1 MKEHAS
7 IDRLFARGLQGHE
20 VHPPQGS
27 FDRLMERMDESHHP
41 VDRLFKR
48 AAEVHSEA
56 PGYWVK
62 EELQARM
69 DRKRRRRVL
78 VWWYS
83 SGMVATVF
91 LAFMAGYL
99 ARPGIDGQS
108 RGSSPFAGLPDPIST
123 SSPEVSSHA
132 KASKPL
138 AGEASL
144 ALQAQETPKES
155 SQQGMATAPSQPLAS
170 APQKEGN
177 VRSGYPSSDQ
187 TPALSNTIADKPSMA
202 LMEGEQENERV
213 ALQPVSLIPQ
223 DPHALVQEKW
233 GMLRPEPSQEKENV
247 VEEWTASG
255 CNHTY
260 TPKGWYVQAHAGPLY
275 AWQNA
280 SPVDKPAAAPLFGPN
295 MGFRE
300 QPINGIRLGVQTG
313 KFIGRNIALFSG
325 LQYQRFGHY
334 TPRSQ
339 LQSLPTGKG
348 NSGSSAPVVTSAGL
362 VEGLTASIDN
372 NSVQG
377 SDPYLS
383 VDQVMSDP
391 MERLVQEF
399 ALVSVPIGIRAEFG
413 RGLVR
418 FTSSAALEPGVLVS
432 NRVFAENNRSAIEIG
447 RTSGIRDVHLAA
459 RIGAGFHVTPGR
471 HWSFGFEPSLS
482 YSLTDWSNTSDTQM
496 RPIFF
501 AANLNLV
508 YQLF

>member
-7 IDRLFARGLQGHE
+7 IDRLFAQGLQGHE

-41 VDRLFKR
+41 VDLMFKR
-48 AAEVHSEA
+48 AAERHIEI

-62 EELQARM
+62 QDLQARM
-69 DRKRRRRVL
+69 DRRRRRRAL
-78 VWWYS
+78 AWWYS
-83 SGMVATVF
+83 SGMVATVI

-99 ARPGIDGQS
+99 ARPGIDGNNGGS
-108 RGSSPFAGLPDPIST
+108 RPFAGLPDPIST
-123 SSPEVSSHA
+123 TSPEVSSHA
-132 KASKPL
+132 KASKSL
-138 AGEASL
+138 AGGAPP
-144 ALQAQETPKES
+144 ALHAQVTPKKS
-155 SQQGMATAPSQPLAS
+155 SQQGMATAPSEPLAS
-170 APQKEGN
+170 ARQNKVNG
-177 VRSGYPSSDQ
+177 RSANPSSDQ
-187 TPALSNTIADKPSMA
+187 TPALSNTIADKPSLAFMN
-202 LMEGEQENERV
+202 GEHENKRV
-213 ALQPVSLIPQ
+213 LLQPVDLIPQ
-223 DPHALVQEKW
+223 ESKL
-233 GMLRPEPSQEKENV
+233 L
-247 VEEWTASG
+247 ASG
-255 CNHTY
+255 VLDWALQNLSVNQEIE
-260 TPKGWYVQAHAGPLY
+260 PVERIAIKSLSPVSQSWYLQAHAGPLY
-275 AWQNA
+275 VWQNA

-300 QPINGIRLGVQTG
+300 QPINGLRIGMQSG
-313 KFIGRNIALFSG
+313 KFVGRNLAVFSG
-325 LQYQRFGHY
+325 VQYQRFGHF

-348 NSGSSAPVVTSAGL
+348 MGGSAPVVTSAGM

-383 VDQVMSDP
+383 VDEVMSEP

-399 ALVSVPIGIRAEFG
+399 ALVSVPIGIRTELG
-413 RGLVR
+413 HGLVR
-418 FTSSAALEPGVLVS
+418 FTSSVALEPGVLVS

-459 RIGAGFHVTPGR
+459 RLGAGFHVTPGR

-496 RPIFF
+496 RPVFF

>member
-1 MKEHAS
+1 MKEDAS
-7 IDRLFARGLQGHE
+7 IDRLFAQGLQGHE

-48 AAEVHSEA
+48 AAEGHSEV

-62 EELQARM
+62 QELQARM

-78 VWWYS
+78 AWWYS
-83 SGMVATVF
+83 TGMVATVF

-108 RGSSPFAGLPDPIST
+108 GGSSPFAGLPDPVNTT
-123 SSPEVSSHA
+123 SPKQALES
-132 KASKPL
+132 
-138 AGEASL
+138 EASSTFAEEA
-144 ALQAQETPKES
+144 ALTLPSLETPKGS
-155 SQQGMATAPSQPLAS
+155 SPQGMATAPSEPLAS
-170 APQKEGN
+170 APQKELD
-177 VRSGYPSSDQ
+177 RQSATPSSDQ
-187 TPALSNTIADKPSMA
+187 APALSNTLADKPSSAFMD
-202 LMEGEQENERV
+202 GEQENERV
-213 ALQPVSLIPQ
+213 TLQPVSLIPQ
-223 DPHALVQEKW
+223 EPKLLVSGTQDWVFQNLSVMQNIEPVGPIALRSHCPVSK
-233 GMLRPEPSQEKENV
+233 S
-247 VEEWTASG
+247 
-255 CNHTY
+255 
-260 TPKGWYVQAHAGPLY
+260 WYVQAHAGPLY

-280 SPVDKPAAAPLFGPN
+280 GPVDKPVAAPLFGPN

-300 QPINGIRLGVQTG
+300 QPINGLRMGVQTG
-313 KFIGRNIALFSG
+313 KFVGRNLAVFSG
-325 LQYQRFGHY
+325 IQYQRFGHY

-348 NSGSSAPVVTSAGL
+348 VGGSAPVVTSAGM

-383 VDQVMSDP
+383 VDQVMSEP

-399 ALVSVPIGIRAEFG
+399 ALVSVPIGIRAELG
-413 RGLVR
+413 HGLVR

-482 YSLTDWSNTSDTQM
+482 YSLTDWSNTSNTQM